1 MDKKKWSPRK
11 SVFLLTCMDLR
22 FLDDVVK
29 FMERYNLQ
37 NRYDH
42 VVFAG
47 ASLGVMEGA
56 SPLPIV
62 ATSKNGKSKKD
73 KSSSWMAVFF
83 DHLAVAVN
91 ILHRDIT
98 DIAILE
104 HADCGAYHVFHPETE
119 DMKKELKLHE
129 KMAKGLT
136 SEIYSYCKQQQ
147 HAAKVE
153 LDSKVELLKKAEK
166 PKEIEKLTQEIGYA
180 TVRIKKWKRINVTS
194 FIMDVTGHVFPL

>member
-1 MDKKKWSPRK
+1 
-11 SVFLLTCMDLR
+11 MDLR

-47 ASLGVMEGA
+47 ASLGVMEGT
-56 SPLPIV
+56 SPLPTV
-62 ATSKNGKSKKD
+62 ASSKKT
-73 KSSSWMAVFF
+73 KGKRKQGTSWKAVFF

-98 DIAILE
+98 DVAILE

-136 SEIYSYCKQQQ
+136 LEIEAFCKVQV
-147 HAAKVE
+147 HAANDE
-153 LDSKVELLKKAEK
+153 LDSMVAHLKKARK

-180 TVRIKKWKRINVTS
+180 AVRIKKWKRIKVTS